1 MQKSNDVQRKKFQEA
16 FTKKALSSPFVLQN
30 FDLTESKRIGTGA
43 SSIIY
48 SLKAL
53 QTSEKLALK
62 VLIPENDSPEMIEQM
77 GRNEL
82 AIISKLETP
91 SSSFIQKL
99 GVDSSI
105 PKSHPHPHI
114 VEIKDRYKDDSF
126 CLIAMELGSRNLE
139 QIPMDLEDLLQLAM
153 DLVLPLKFA
162 HSVDVVHMDIKPQ
175 NVIVF
180 EVNDRNEANKDYQRI
195 AVFNKRVVY
204 KLSDW
209 GGGVVAMAG
218 ADLTVSLKP
227 GDWEY
232 TTGYAAPELLNWIE
246 KREGKFKKSKFDVY
260 ALGKTLMFACG
271 VLHKDFRYTGQVY
284 DQKIHDNILNEL
296 FGKYK
301 IFQRFGQMFGEL
313 ILSMVSFEFK
323 KRPSFGEIQ
332 ERLEEIVK
340 KVKKT
345 RKIIEGIYENYLVY
359 DREGGLHIDDLREAH
374 KKDLNKNVEVFEF
387 GSEVLKIKEA
397 DVLLGRYY
405 LLHKDVKRAAEYF
418 ERAEQENDFMA
429 VFNLG
434 VINSME
440 EENPESTQKMI
451 GYYKKAEF
459 LASEKSTHCFG
470 ALNNLGT
477 CYQKGN
483 GVEKN
488 EEDAMDYYTRAANKG
503 NSDALRNLGM
513 LLLLQDKK
521 EDGKKYLEMAA
532 AKKHNLALGALK
544 EFVCRI
550 F

>member
-1 MQKSNDVQRKKFQEA
+1 MQKSNDAQKRKFQEDFA
-16 FTKKALSSPFVLQN
+16 KKALSSPFILKN
-30 FDLTESKRIGTGA
+30 FDATHSKRIGAGA
-43 SSIIY
+43 SSHIY
-48 SLKAL
+48 SLKNL

-62 VLIPENDSPEMIEQM
+62 VFIPENDSPELIEHM

-82 AIISKLETP
+82 AIISRLETP
-91 SSSFIQKL
+91 SSSFLKKL
-99 GVDSSI
+99 GVHSSI
-105 PKSHPHPHI
+105 SKTYPHPHI
-114 VEIKDRYKDDSF
+114 VEIKERYKDENF
-126 CLIAMELGSRNLE
+126 CFIAMELGSRNLE
-139 QIPMDLEDLLQLAM
+139 QIPMDLENILQLSM
-153 DLVLPLKFA
+153 DLVLPLKYA

-180 EVNDRNEANKDYQRI
+180 EVNDRNEANNEFQRI
-195 AVFNKRVVY
+195 AVFNKEVVY

-209 GGGVVAMAG
+209 GGGVVAVSG
-218 ADLTVSLKP
+218 ADITVSLKA

-232 TTGYAAPELLNWIE
+232 TAGYAAPELLDWIE
-246 KREGKFKKSKFDVY
+246 KRMGKFKKTKFDVY

-271 VLHKDFRYTGQVY
+271 VLHKDFRYTGNVY
-284 DQKIHDNILNEL
+284 DQKIHDKIIGEL
-296 FGKYK
+296 FEKYQ
-301 IFQRFGQMFGEL
+301 IFQRFGKDFGEL
-313 ILSMVSFEFK
+313 LLAMVGFDFK
-323 KRPSFGEIQ
+323 KRPSCKDIQ
-332 ERLEEIVK
+332 VSLEEIVK

-345 RKIIEGIYENYLVY
+345 RNIIKETYENYLIY

-374 KKDLNKNVEVFEF
+374 KKDLNKNLEVFEF
-387 GSEVLKIKEA
+387 GSEILNIKEA

-405 LLHKDVKRAAEYF
+405 LLHKDVKKATEYF
-418 ERAEQENDFMA
+418 EKAENENNFMA

-440 EENPESTQKMI
+440 EENAESTKKMI
-451 GYYKKAEF
+451 EYYKKAEY
-459 LASEKSTHCFG
+459 LASENNTYCFG

-488 EEDAMDYYTRAANKG
+488 DGDAMDYYTKAANKG